1 MLFNFKDLRSP
12 DHIHGLKKCFLYSLV
27 RTTENLSAYKKYK
40 YFILIN
46 LYSIRSCE
54 TEGEF
59 LNNAIIL
66 LTLFSNIISHLGKAW
81 PGKKYTLF
89 FKIISSIL
97 YVVMKCTKLYANS
110 CFQTQNTFSLEHLLE

>member
-1 MLFNFKDLRSP
+1 MLFNFKDLRSF
-12 DHIHGLKKCFLYSLV
+12 DHIHGLKICSLYSLV
-27 RTTENLSAYKKYK
+27 RTTENLYAYKKYK

-46 LYSIRSCE
+46 LHFSRSCE

-66 LTLFSNIISHLGKAW
+66 LTFFSNIISHLGKAW
-81 PGKKYTLF
+81 PGKKYILF
-89 FKIISSIL
+89 SKIISSIL
-97 YVVMKCTKLYANS
+97 YMVMKCTKLYANS